1 MFSSVIWVCRNSTTY
16 LRGLLRTKYESAF
29 PVQCLNRFWFYYQC
43 LCPDPPNQAFS
54 KGFTQPSQSYQ
65 LRQAF
70 VRPSSGRGAGIQMGV
85 CRTGPQEGPLLQLQ
99 MALPTAPFPAG
110 ARAGWQLGS
119 GWRPQRQLCSSK
131 TRVFCNVFQWDKVS

>member
-1 MFSSVIWVCRNSTTY
+1 MNLHFLFSALIDSGFIISAYVQTHQIRPS
-16 LRGLLRTKYESAF
+16 LRVLH
-29 PVQCLNRFWFYYQC
+29 N
-43 LCPDPPNQAFS
+43 PPKATS
-54 KGFTQPSQSYQ
+54 
-65 LRQAF
+65 F

>member
-54 KGFTQPSQSYQ
+54 KGFTQPSQKLPASSG
-65 LRQAF
+65 LRQGGEQVSKRVSAGQDHRRAPSCSSRWPCPLPPF
-70 VRPSSGRGAGIQMGV
+70 LLEPGQAGNWEVGGDLKDNFAVPKPGCSVMFSSGIRFLE
-85 CRTGPQEGPLLQLQ
+85 TP
-99 MALPTAPFPAG
+99 
-110 ARAGWQLGS
+110 
-119 GWRPQRQLCSSK
+119 
-131 TRVFCNVFQWDKVS
+131 

>member
-70 VRPSSGRGAGIQMGV
+70 VREGSRYPNGCLQDRATGGPPLAAPNGLAHCPLSCWSQGRLA
-85 CRTGPQEGPLLQLQ
+85 TGKWVE
-99 MALPTAPFPAG
+99 T
-110 ARAGWQLGS
+110 
-119 GWRPQRQLCSSK
+119 SK
-131 TRVFCNVFQWDKVS
+131 TTLQFQNQGVL